1 MNCKVTNE
9 NSGLGLLEIV
19 AAIAIILTL
28 SAMAF
33 PRIGRYWQLYALDSA
48 TQTLSSNLE
57 VARYSAI
64 SRRYNAV
71 AQFNVS
77 ASRYEIFEDKNGNG
91 GRDSSE
97 RSLGIYSLP
106 RQVLFSG
113 ANLLG
118 PPASPSGSVA
128 DPVTFG
134 GDRLIFQTNHDGSNT
149 IILLSDN
156 EGTFHFTTDFNVL
169 EVGPEDSN
177 GALYRALGDTGGGE
191 DVFYHVVSDV
201 VPEPGTLLLLGSGLA
216 AFAYLRRRRTN
227 A

>member
-1 MNCKVTNE
+1 MNCRVLRA
-9 NSGLGLLEIV
+9 NSGLGLLETV
-19 AAIAIILTL
+19 AAIGIILTL
-28 SAMAF
+28 SALAF

-77 ASRYEIFEDKNGNG
+77 ASWYEIFEDKNGNG
-91 GRDSSE
+91 TRDSSE

-106 RQVLFSG
+106 RHVLFSG

-134 GDRLIFQTNHDGSNT
+134 GDRL
-149 IILLSDN
+149 
-156 EGTFHFTTDFNVL
+156 TFNPAGKV
-169 EVGPEDSN
+169 N
-177 GALYRALGDTGGGE
+177 
-191 DVFYHVVSDV
+191 
-201 VPEPGTLLLLGSGLA
+201 SGLGTIYLQNSAGDA
-216 AFAYLRRRRTN
+216 AALSFNIASRMKIYRWSKT
-227 A
+227 AQTWK